1 MPRNQRPIVPEVH
14 LEPTDPTEL
23 RRRKKIAHCDSSPT
37 GAHIFYLTKNED
49 GVDDGPCKHCHKLHS
64 EVHKKSRRQNK
75 NRKGERKSM
84 ANLVTVNDLAKESG
98 VDGRIIRRIL
108 RKQFGG
114 GSKKTYGWE
123 KGNPELKKIR
133 EAIKNRGTQA
143 EKPAENKGT
152 KSTKK
157 TVEKK
162 SVKKETKGTKKAA
175 TKKTATRKPAK
186 VEPVKTPATVD
197 LAATDPAIGAMA
209 AKAKKTNVIV
219 NDHIKKTGKAPTGAE
234 IDAALKTDGK

>member
-1 MPRNQRPIVPEVH
+1 
-14 LEPTDPTEL
+14 
-23 RRRKKIAHCDSSPT
+23 
-37 GAHIFYLTKNED
+37 
-49 GVDDGPCKHCHKLHS
+49 
-64 EVHKKSRRQNK
+64 
-75 NRKGERKSM
+75 M

-98 VDGRIIRRIL
+98 VDGRVIRRIL

-143 EKPAENKGT
+143 EKPAENKDK

-162 SVKKETKGTKKAA
+162 SVKKETKKAV
-175 TKKTATRKPAK
+175 TKKTATKKPAK